1 MNLISTGQVEQ
12 SVPNQVTATNKPSYV
27 TQTIKYTLMKI
38 ELYMY
43 KQASPMSTQSVC
55 DDQTT
60 N

>member
-43 KQASPMSTQSVC
+43 QTEQASIANVHTISM
-55 DDQTT
+55 
-60 N
+60 